1 MGYYPITIQKFL
13 LDYFM
18 KIPLKTLLPIIFI
31 VLSVFMFI
39 PGAKQLTE
47 TQNYVQS
54 QPSVKVSSY
63 VPTFPVYN
71 VTEQMTL
78 SPIFTPDNALDVY
91 LYWLGRANSSIYIQ
105 NPYITKFSSIAWPDA
120 SPIVKAIVDAKNK
133 NNSLNIKIQI
143 NQESGLDNVTRYF
156 QSVGIPIRWMGNS
169 VTATDK
175 SWISTDHNKLLII
188 DDKIVIIS
196 SVNFSENA
204 FKNNRE
210 SGMVI
215 QDSTLAKDATQVFLS
230 DWQDGEIPPSSNLNM
245 LKVQS
250 INTLAGTEKITY
262 QSPTNIPKVNFTGVY
277 NVSLFTN
284 PDNADKFIFKYLE
297 SAKKSVYVSMYT
309 ISRPDFNNTL
319 IKLKKANPSL
329 DIQVLISRDRLGS
342 SEDKD
347 TIQAA
352 QSLVANL
359 IPVYNST
366 SNLDYYHN
374 KYWIIDGK
382 TTFVYS
388 GNWAPASVTP
398 YESTY
403 NSSSGINRDM
413 GIAIHEAPDI
423 ASFFTNE
430 VWKKDVAAGT
440 VWVLPAGV
448 KQTSFE
454 QGDVISG
461 TVKLHAIISKLNN
474 TSFYYRWN
482 NDNFETGNVTN
493 NVFDGL
499 FNTSTL
505 ANGVNTFEVKAV
517 TDTNVEFTDSVN
529 VTVANYPSGNNWR
542 VLITEV
548 LANPSVTTDALGEFY
563 EITNSFPF
571 DVLLDGWS
579 TGVKDT
585 NFNFPSGYII
595 PAYTSIIVARN
606 TTGFEQAF
614 SVKADFSY
622 SFSLSNTA
630 SYVYLKNNKG
640 DYVDVVAYGMAAPDG
655 SETLIAAPAG
665 KSLQRNPLYID
676 TNTKT
681 DFITGTPTPKGLVPH
696 NSFNLSTTSTASLPT
711 IFIAIS
717 LFILPLLSRLK
728 RKNRI

>member
-1 MGYYPITIQKFL
+1 MGNYPIHRQVFL
-13 LDYFM
+13 LDFFM
-18 KIPLKTLLPIIFI
+18 KITLKTLLPIIFVI
-31 VLSVFMFI
+31 LSIFMFI
-39 PGAKQLTE
+39 PGAKQVTE
-47 TQNYVQS
+47 TQNYALS
-54 QPSVKVSSY
+54 QPGVKISSY

-71 VTEQMTL
+71 VKEQMTL

-105 NPYITKFSSIAWPDA
+105 NPYITKFSTTAWPDA
-120 SPIVKAIVDAKNK
+120 SPLVKAIVDAKNK
-133 NNSLNIKIQI
+133 NNLLDIKIQV
-143 NQESGLDNVTRYF
+143 NKDADSGNVTGYF
-156 QSVGIPIRWMGNS
+156 QSIGLPIRWMGNS
-169 VTATDK
+169 VSATDK

-188 DDKIVIIS
+188 DNKVVIIS
-196 SVNFSENA
+196 SINFSENA

-215 QDSTLAKDATQVFLS
+215 QDSTLANDATQVFLS
-230 DWQDGEIPPSSNLNM
+230 DWHDGETPSFLSLNL
-245 LKVQS
+245 LKAQPMNK
-250 INTLAGTEKITY
+250 IAGTEKITY
-262 QSPTNIPKVNFTGVY
+262 QSPTTISKANFTGVY

-284 PDNADKFIFKYLE
+284 PDNADKFVFKYLE
-297 SAKKSVYVSMYT
+297 SAKKSIYVSMYT
-309 ISRPDFNNTL
+309 ISRPDFNDTL

-329 DIQVLISRDRLGS
+329 DIQVLISRDRVGA
-342 SEDKD
+342 SEDTD

-366 SNLDYYHN
+366 SNLDFYHN

-398 YESTY
+398 NATSYASDTP
-403 NSSSGINRDM
+403 NRDM
-413 GIAIHEAPDI
+413 GIAVHDAPDI

-430 VWKKDVAAGT
+430 VWKKDIAAGT
-440 VWVLPAGV
+440 AWNLPAGV
-448 KQTSFE
+448 KQLSFE
-454 QGDVISG
+454 SGDVISG
-461 TVKLHAIISKLNN
+461 TVKLHAVISNLNH

-482 NDNFETGNVTN
+482 TDNFEARNVTN
-493 NVFDGL
+493 NAFDEL

-505 ANGVNTFEVKAV
+505 PNGVNTFEVKAV

-529 VTVANYPSGNNWR
+529 VTVANYPTGNNWR
-542 VLITEV
+542 VLITEI